1 MRQAVSVRENL
12 LSQRTSVYTNA
23 YSSQYRLT
31 RLFNEGSIMRIV
43 VFLLLLTPVILFKA
57 GQQQPAGG
65 PPDVEVGEVSSSKFH
80 TYETIDPTRQR
91 LNSNKADT
99 RSREAVYR
107 EEIRNRNSIE
117 NRSRDMADLERSV
130 MGDPYNQK
138 PIDLFRYRVNVRNTG
153 GKVVKVVVWD
163 YQASDTDQFTDSTH
177 RLFRCTAKIKPNEN
191 ERMDGYS
198 VLPPTRVV
206 TAVGTKSFSERV
218 IINRIEY
225 SDGSSWQRPDWR
237 APEVTADHY
246 SRGNCQQL

>member
-1 MRQAVSVRENL
+1 
-12 LSQRTSVYTNA
+12 
-23 YSSQYRLT
+23 
-31 RLFNEGSIMRIV
+31 MRIIL
-43 VFLLLLTPVILFKA
+43 FLLLLIPVLLFKA
-57 GQQQPAGG
+57 GSQQPADGQ
-65 PPDVEVGEVSSSKFH
+65 PDLQVLEVSSSKFR
-80 TYETIDPTRQR
+80 TYESVDSSGRQR

-130 MGDPYNQK
+130 MGESYNQK
-138 PIDLFRYRVNVRNTG
+138 PIDLFRYRVNVKNTG
-153 GKVVKVVVWD
+153 GKVVKAVVWD
-163 YQASDTDQFTDSTH
+163 YQASDTDEFADSTH

-198 VLPPTRVV
+198 VLPPTRVI
-206 TAVGTKSFSERV
+206 TAAGTKSFSERV

-237 APEVTADHY
+237 PPEITSDHN
-246 SRGNCQQL
+246 SRGNCQAL

>member
-1 MRQAVSVRENL
+1 
-12 LSQRTSVYTNA
+12 
-23 YSSQYRLT
+23 
-31 RLFNEGSIMRIV
+31 MRIV
-43 VFLLLLTPVILFKA
+43 IFLLLLIPVILFKVGHQQSA
-57 GQQQPAGG
+57 DGQ
-65 PPDVEVGEVSSSKFH
+65 PDLEVLEVSSSKFR
-80 TYETIDPTRQR
+80 TYESVDSSGRQR

-191 ERMDGYS
+191 ERIEGYS
-198 VLPPTRVV
+198 ILPPTRVV

-237 APEVTADHY
+237 LPEVTSDHY

>member
-1 MRQAVSVRENL
+1 
-12 LSQRTSVYTNA
+12 
-23 YSSQYRLT
+23 
-31 RLFNEGSIMRIV
+31 MRII
-43 VFLLLLTPVILFKA
+43 VFLLLLIPVILFKA
-57 GQQQPAGG
+57 GHQQSADGQP
-65 PPDVEVGEVSSSKFH
+65 DLEVLEVSSSKFR
-80 TYETIDPTRQR
+80 TYEPLDATGRQR

-130 MGDPYNQK
+130 MGESYHQK
-138 PIDLFRYRVNVRNTG
+138 PVDLFRYRVNVRNTG

-163 YQASDTDQFTDSTH
+163 YQASDTDQFADSTH

-191 ERMDGYS
+191 ERMEGYS